1 MQPSKCYNLSFLQY
15 LSKTWH
21 EVPFN
26 GYNFHF
32 SSSDFYWVNCPWSLK
47 TTCWFVWLWMLETLT
62 KPRAVCC
69 SVFRPTVFNSK
80 LSERALDLY
89 RISHWQVLLC
99 YCFVQYSLCLPPLYL
114 GVMDSGQKVSLR
126 EDFCFSCTMTSV
138 SGCSDVGG
146 SSSSWLYPCQETYL
160 RWPKPINIKLHVF
173 LLFIQPTRF
182 VPASQIKMA
191 FYFLH

>member
-1 MQPSKCYNLSFLQY
+1 MQPSKCYNLSFLQC

-69 SVFRPTVFNSK
+69 FVFRPTVFNSE

-126 EDFCFSCTMTSV
+126 RFLFQLHYEECQWVFWCGWELQQLVV
-138 SGCSDVGG
+138 SMSRN
-146 SSSSWLYPCQETYL
+146 L
-160 RWPKPINIKLHVF
+160 
-173 LLFIQPTRF
+173 PTL
-182 VPASQIKMA
+182 AKT
-191 FYFLH
+191 H